1 LTGHRFVSDLL
12 FALGFTIYTR
22 VAYLLRTGQDHAMP
36 LSRQIAALTLA
47 AATAVAASSA
57 GAASPFA
64 TLAGSWSGSGTV
76 LFEGG
81 QSERLRCNA
90 RYTSTGGGSRL
101 SLALRCASTSG
112 SFDLNGRLTD
122 RAGRVSGEWSE
133 RSFGAEGTA
142 YGRASGDSIVL
153 RLSGDVAGAM
163 SVSTSGARQSVSV
176 STQGTAL
183 RNIRISLK
191 RR

>member
-1 LTGHRFVSDLL
+1 
-12 FALGFTIYTR
+12 
-22 VAYLLRTGQDHAMP
+22 MP
-36 LSRQIAALTLA
+36 FSRHFAALALA
-47 AATAVAASSA
+47 AATTIAAPSLS
-57 GAASPFA
+57 AASPFS

-90 RYTSTGGGSRL
+90 RYTSSGGGSQL
-101 SLALRCASTSG
+101 SLVLRCASTSG
-112 SFDLNGRLTD
+112 SFDLTGRLTD
-122 RAGRVSGEWSE
+122 RGGRVSGEWSE

-142 YGRASGDSIVL
+142 FGRASGDSIVL

-183 RNIRISLK
+183 RNIRISLQRK
-191 RR
+191 